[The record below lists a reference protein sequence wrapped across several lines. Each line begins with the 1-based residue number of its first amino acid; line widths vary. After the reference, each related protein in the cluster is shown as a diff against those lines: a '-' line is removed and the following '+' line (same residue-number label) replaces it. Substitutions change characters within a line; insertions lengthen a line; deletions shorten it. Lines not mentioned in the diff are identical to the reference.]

1 MKKNYIKPT
10 SGKAF
15 MDVSSLMTASVK
27 HVSETEAAEG
37 TSGGTVNL
45 GRESNGSFW
54 DDVD

>member
-27 HVSETEAAEG
+27 HVSDIEAAVG
-37 TSGGTVNL
+37 TSDGTVNL